1 MKGTKELVRAEKP
14 RFLTPFEEMEKW
26 FEESWM
32 RPFSMMRSPLW
43 AGLRPAEFEE
53 FSPAVDV
60 YEEGKDIVVK
70 ADLPGMRKDDLMID
84 VADNVLTL
92 SGEKRQE
99 EKVEKKDYYRYESS
113 YGKFSRSFELPGGI
127 DMEKAKAH
135 LENGVLEI
143 RIPKSAEAVRKS
155 RKISIS

>member
-1 MKGTKELVRAEKP
+1 MKGTKELIRAEKP

-32 RPFSMMRSPLW
+32 RPFSLMRSPLW

-53 FSPAVDV
+53 FSPAVDM
-60 YEEGKDIVVK
+60 YEEGNEVVVR
-70 ADLPGMRKDDLMID
+70 ADLPGIKKEDLSID
-84 VADNVLTL
+84 ASENMLTI
-92 SGEKRQE
+92 SGEKKHD

-113 YGKFSRSFELPGGI
+113 YGKFWRSLELPGGV
-127 DMEKAKAH
+127 DMGKAKAH
-135 LENGVLEI
+135 LEDGVLEI
-143 RIPKSAEAVRKS
+143 RIPKSAESVQKN